1 MPSKLDIFVSGV
13 PDGSYMTVIVDPSDA
28 TLAPLF
34 AASIGYISGVATTGN
49 ISPVVGTA
57 VTGFAIDNLSN
68 HANGAVITG
77 TTVEGNITTKVIFDF
92 SSTANSHCTLST
104 DSVLT
109 TSYKLGIS
117 TVLPLSATT
126 YALFGRAS
134 SANDYF
140 KILSTGYL
148 SLDVDGTVVTST
160 TLATIDS
167 KFREYSVTL
176 SGNDFIFR
184 ENTTVISTV
193 TNATAAA
200 KTLTLN
206 LIANSN
212 GANFYA
218 GPLSDAALG
227 AITFPLN
234 NLTGNSETVSGV
246 TLTYQNIP
254 TSSRDTYSTNNGVY
268 LGSNS
273 FSVGG
278 IGSWTDNGNGTYTSD
293 PNDGTESINGSAN
306 FIIGETYEMSI
317 ELLTDMTN
325 SGQILAQI
333 GSAASSIA
341 SANDPVG
348 TYTITGI
355 ANVNFTRY
363 FSQGLTSGESVTV
376 GSLSVKRK
384 IEVA

>member
-1 MPSKLDIFVSGV
+1 MLARPHSRPHLRGLSRPLGGA
-13 PDGSYMTVIVDPSDA
+13 PDEPVTKVLIDLSPTSNGFY
-28 TLAPLF
+28 
-34 AASIGYISGVATTGN
+34 SIG
-49 ISPVVGTA
+49 
-57 VTGFAIDNLSN
+57 
-68 HANGAVITG
+68 
-77 TTVEGNITTKVIFDF
+77 
-92 SSTANSHCTLST
+92 T
-104 DSVLT
+104 DVVLT
-109 TSYKLGIS
+109 TAYKLGIS
-117 TVLPLSATT
+117 TVLPLDATT

-134 SANDYF
+134 SATDYF

-148 SLDVDGTVVTST
+148 SLDVDGSIVTST
-160 TLATIDS
+160 TLATKDS

-193 TNATAAA
+193 ANATAAA

-206 LIANSN
+206 LIGNSN

-218 GPLSDAALG
+218 GPLSDAVMG
-227 AITFPLN
+227 AITFPLD

-254 TSSRDTYSTNNGVY
+254 TSSRDTYALIDGVY

-273 FSVGG
+273 FAVGG
-278 IGSWTDNGNGTYTSD
+278 VGSWTDNGNGTYTSD

-306 FIIGETYEMSI
+306 LIVGETYEMSI
-317 ELLTDMTN
+317 SLLTDMTT
-325 SGQILAQI
+325 SGQIAAQI
-333 GSAASSIA
+333 GGSVSTIA

-348 TYTITGI
+348 TYTVSDV
-355 ANVNFTRY
+355 ASVNFTRY
-363 FSQGLTSGESVTV
+363 FSQALTTGESVTV

-384 IEVA
+384 IEVAAQAAPPTALFNSSGVLTCSGTLSCSAIIPCGE